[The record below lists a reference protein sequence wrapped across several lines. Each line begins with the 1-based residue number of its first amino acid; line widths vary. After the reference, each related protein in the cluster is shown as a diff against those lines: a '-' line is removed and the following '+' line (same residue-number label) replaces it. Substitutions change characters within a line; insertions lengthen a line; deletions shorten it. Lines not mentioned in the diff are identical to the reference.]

1 MQTSVKLKE
10 RKRDAQRFS
19 AAELRAAR
27 AERIHVGEAEPYGW
41 IAFSE
46 DDRSQPYHLFC
57 EPHSKR
63 LICTC
68 ADFIFRG
75 DSEPNYECKHV
86 SATLKAIARKYLATE
101 YDPHKQNARP

>member
-1 MQTSVKLKE
+1 MQTTLKLKE
-10 RKRDAQRFS
+10 RKGDARNLS

-27 AERIHVGEAEPYGW
+27 AERIHVGEADPYGW

-46 DDRSQPYHLFC
+46 DDRRQTYHLFR

-63 LICTC
+63 LVCTC

-75 DSEPNYECKHV
+75 DSEPGYECKHV
-86 SATLKAIARKYLATE
+86 SATLKAIARQYLATE
-101 YDPHKQNARP
+101 YDPHNQRARR